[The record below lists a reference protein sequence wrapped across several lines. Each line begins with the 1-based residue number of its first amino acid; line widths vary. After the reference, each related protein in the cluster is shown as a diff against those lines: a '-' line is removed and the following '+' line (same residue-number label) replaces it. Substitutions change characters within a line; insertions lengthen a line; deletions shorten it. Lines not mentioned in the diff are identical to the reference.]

1 LFSEIKTKPNSGR
14 LSAIKKLSIMSTVSS
29 TLYRYADYLSEPVPE
44 NFASPRRQWV
54 RINPL
59 RAGNDFPELPANGQP
74 LVVAFYSWHW
84 NQYGDAYFAQLQQY
98 QEVIEAAGAKLLVIS
113 SEDKKQFKLA
123 HPEEVTFDIIHD
135 IQHRIARKAG
145 IYSESDPI
153 WGRVSGVN
161 EDVPVPAVYVLTS
174 ASVINYAFVDEYLQ
188 QPFPIEEIVAAIGT
202 QTQLAI
208 SA

>member
-1 LFSEIKTKPNSGR
+1 
-14 LSAIKKLSIMSTVSS
+14 MSKASS
-29 TLYRYADYLSEPVPE
+29 TLYRYADYLPEPVPE

-59 RAGNDFPELPANGQP
+59 TAGNDFPELQVQASGQP

-84 NQYGDAYFAQLQQY
+84 NLYGDAYFAKLQQY
-98 QEVIEAAGAKLLVIS
+98 QEQIEAAGAKLLVVS

-123 HPEEVTFDIIHD
+123 HPGEVTFDIIHD

-161 EDVPVPAVYVLTS
+161 EDVPVPAVYVLTPS
-174 ASVINYAFVDEYLQ
+174 SMINYAFIDEYLQ
-188 QPFPIEEIVAAIGT
+188 QPFPIKEIVAAIGT